1 MDEEARMSEQDQVF
15 AALKRES
22 TPVLIARILRDAI
35 ARGHFTPGQQLLETD
50 LSKRFGVSRGL
61 LREAMQRLTQ
71 EGLLVGKKNRGIFV
85 ATFGPEDIF
94 DIYTSRIAIER
105 GACLKVIDVTGRT
118 EEMYAALTELTDE
131 LESLDSDEANSWKAV
146 DLDIAFHEK
155 LVEEAQSPRLNRM
168 YDTLATETRMCIA
181 ALEGPSFPLT
191 QRIAEHRRIAE
202 AIRAK
207 DVQALHL
214 LLAEHMDHALA
225 EITRLRSEQ
234 SEVVAQ

>member
-1 MDEEARMSEQDQVF
+1 MSEEPQVF
-15 AALKRES
+15 TPLERES
-22 TPVLIARILRDAI
+22 TPVLIARMLREAI
-35 ARGHFTPGQQLLETD
+35 ARGRFKPGQQLLEVE
-50 LSKRFGVSRGL
+50 LSKQFGVSRGL

-71 EGLLVGKKNRGIFV
+71 EGLLVGRKNRGIFV
-85 ATFGPEDIF
+85 ATFGPEDLF

-118 EEMYAALTELTDE
+118 EEMYAELTKLTDE
-131 LESLDSDEANSWKAV
+131 LEALAAADPAGAGSWAAV

-181 ALEGPSFPLT
+181 ALEGPSFPLE
-191 QRIAEHRRIAE
+191 QRIAEHRQIAE

-207 DVQALHL
+207 DVPALHL
-214 LLAEHMDHALA
+214 LLARHMDHALA
-225 EITRLRSEQ
+225 EITRLRLEQ
-234 SEVVAQ
+234 SASPDGG

>member
-1 MDEEARMSEQDQVF
+1 MSAQDQVV
-15 AALKRES
+15 APLERES

-35 ARGHFTPGQQLLETD
+35 ARGRFKPGQQLLETD
-50 LSKRFGVSRGL
+50 LSNQFGVSRGL

-71 EGLLVGKKNRGIFV
+71 EGLLVGRKNRGIFV
-85 ATFGPEDIF
+85 ATFGPDDLF

-118 EEMYAALTELTDE
+118 EEMYAALTALTDE
-131 LESLDSDEANSWKAV
+131 LEALDPAESKSWEAVN
-146 DLDIAFHEK
+146 LDIAFHEK

-168 YDTLATETRMCIA
+168 YDTLATETRMCIS
-181 ALEGPSFPLT
+181 ALEGPSFPLA
-191 QRIAEHRRIAE
+191 QRIVEHRRIAE

-207 DVQALHL
+207 DVPALHL
-214 LLAEHMDHALA
+214 LLAQHMDHALA

-234 SEVVAQ
+234 SGVVTEE

>member
-1 MDEEARMSEQDQVF
+1 MSEQQFDF
-15 AALKRES
+15 APLERES
-22 TPVLIARILRDAI
+22 TPVLIARTLRDAI
-35 ARGHFTPGQQLLETD
+35 ARGRFKPGQQLLETD
-50 LSKRFGVSRGL
+50 LSQRFGVSRGL

-71 EGLLVGKKNRGIFV
+71 EGLLVGRKNRGIFV
-85 ATFGPEDIF
+85 ATFGPEDLV

-118 EEMYAALTELTDE
+118 EEMYAALTALTDE
-131 LESLDSDEANSWKAV
+131 LEALDPTEAESWAAI

-168 YDTLATETRMCIA
+168 YETLAAETRMCLA
-181 ALEGPSFPLT
+181 ALEGPSFPLPE
-191 QRIAEHRRIAE
+191 RIAEHRRIAD

-207 DVQALHL
+207 DVPTLHA
-214 LLAEHMDHALA
+214 LLAQHMDHALA

-234 SEVVAQ
+234 PDEPGVAEGR